1 VHPDI
6 KIENKNGGGSKF
18 EDGDRTRTSR
28 TKIVEEDISKI
39 ASSYI
44 LEGNIL
50 KKQEA
55 FEEAMRK

>member
-1 VHPDI
+1 MHPDI
-6 KIENKNGGGSKF
+6 KIENKNGAGSKF

-44 LEGNIL
+44 LEGNVL

-55 FEEAMRK
+55 FE

>member
-1 VHPDI
+1 MHPDI
-6 KIENKNGGGSKF
+6 KIENKNGAGSKF
-18 EDGDRTRTSR
+18 EDADRNRTSR